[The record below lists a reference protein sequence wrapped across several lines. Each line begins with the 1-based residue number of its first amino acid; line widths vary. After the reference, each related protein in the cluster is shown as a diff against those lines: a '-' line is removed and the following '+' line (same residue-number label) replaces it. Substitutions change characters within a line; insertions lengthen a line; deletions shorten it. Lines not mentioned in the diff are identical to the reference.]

1 MRRFREIGGT
11 PPQPPDVAPPEPAP
25 QPTAKDP
32 GRQIPA
38 FVDVVFDENDKRRF
52 SVKLKKG
59 LRQIGFGTLKE
70 LRSKASQFQDG
81 DVVVDVRQNGRWIRC
96 KANPFIGIGAKK
108 EELVPA

>member
-38 FVDVVFDENDKRRF
+38 FIDVVFDKNDRRLF
-52 SVKLKKG
+52 SVKLKSG
-59 LRQIGFGTLKE
+59 LRQIGYGTLKE
-70 LRSKASQFQDG
+70 LHSKASQFQG
-81 DVVVDVRQNGRWIRC
+81 DNVVVDVRQDGRWVRC
-96 KANPFIGIGAKK
+96 KTNPSSVSEPQKRI
-108 EELVPA
+108 